1 MSSAGGSFSSAGLHV
16 GTDWHVQCSTYENT
30 TPILSVD
37 AGHHAISVSIA
48 GRTVIG
54 AKAVAF
60 ARALAGETAR
70 FAAECER
77 LHAAQAGHQAA

>member
-16 GTDWHVQCSTYENT
+16 GTDWHVQCSTYPDR

-37 AGHHAISVSIA
+37 AGHHAISVCIA
-48 GRTVIG
+48 GRTVIS
-54 AKAVAF
+54 AEAVAF
-60 ARALAGETAR
+60 ARELAHEAGR

-77 LHAAQAGHQAA
+77 LHTAQAGHQAA